1 MAIRKSRVVEM
12 KATDAGKEIPSRD
25 ELEEM
30 LTPEIQDELAKLLT
44 RGLKLKL
51 ETARRKNPY
60 FKGTRRGSE
69 HMKLSR
75 EEKSMAI
82 RFTRY
87 FVKGYFIVQRS
98 YDWLV
103 SPN

>member
-1 MAIRKSRVVEM
+1 M
-12 KATDAGKEIPSRD
+12 KAIDELKKAIDEEEIFD
-25 ELEEM
+25 ELEKM
-30 LTPEIQDELAKLLT
+30 LI

-60 FKGTRRGSE
+60 FKGSRRGTE
-69 HMKLSR
+69 HMKMEGKR
-75 EEKSMAI
+75 AAM
-82 RFTRY
+82 RFARV

-98 YDWLV
+98 YSWLV